1 MKTVLKIV
9 LLAGLASVVFRV
21 MRRTRQLRRGDQQQ
35 PQDADPYREEPLR
48 AEDLKVAQNAPF

>member
-1 MKTVLKIV
+1 MKTVHKIV

-21 MRRTRQLRRGDQQQ
+21 MRRTRQLRRVNPKQ
-35 PQDADPYREEPLR
+35 PQDADPYRNEPLR